1 MDDGTLKPS
10 RSGAVC
16 MTCNHFR
23 YAVGKQCQTLLTC
36 PIHQRLIPQ
45 GEHLNRKCQQWIMR
59 RELEVGWAPEVA
71 EQESL
76 FTGGV
81 VRISAL
87 PDESTA
93 KRPDQLS

>member
-1 MDDGTLKPS
+1 MARFSGSQLSPIPSSDPEEWQCMDEGTLKTS

-45 GEHLNRKCQQWIMR
+45 GEHLNSKCHQWIIR

-71 EQESL
+71 
-76 FTGGV
+76 
-81 VRISAL
+81 
-87 PDESTA
+87 
-93 KRPDQLS
+93 